1 MLETIPD
8 VVRIAAHAKVNL
20 FLRVLSLETTGYHS
34 IETLFCLLELAD
46 ELTVERISRGVQL
59 ELDGSDTGPPEENLA
74 VTAAREMLHSTGDR
88 FGVRILLQKNIP
100 VRAGLGGGSSDAAAA
115 LHAVNLLAGSAVPR
129 HELMQFA
136 ARIGSD
142 IPFFACGAAM
152 ALGWNR
158 GERLFRISPPS
169 PAAALLTVPP
179 VGVSTAEAYRALDR
193 VQGDPQ
199 PRGSVLLEADSFQTW
214 GGIARLGGND
224 FEAVVSA
231 REPRIRG
238 VFEEVANTGP
248 LLVRMSGSGSAV
260 VGIFRTERDLEDAAE
275 AVGGRDRTII
285 KTATRSSPA
294 PGPVAAAGARM

>member
-1 MLETIPD
+1 MPETIPD
-8 VVRIAAHAKVNL
+8 IVRIAAHAKVNL

-46 ELTVERISRGVQL
+46 ELTVERIPRGVQI
-59 ELDGSDTGPPEENLA
+59 EVDGSDTGPPEENLA
-74 VTAAREMLHSTGDR
+74 VRAAREVLQATGDR

-115 LHAVNLLAGSAVPR
+115 LHAVNLLSGSAIPP
-129 HELMQFA
+129 HELMQFS
-136 ARIGSD
+136 ARIGAD
-142 IPFFACGAAM
+142 IPFFTCGAAM
-152 ALGWNR
+152 ALGWSH

-169 PAAALLTVPP
+169 PAPALVAVPP

-199 PRGSVLLEADSFQTW
+199 PRGSVLLESDSFRTW
-214 GGIARLGGND
+214 GGIGRLGGND
-224 FEAVVSA
+224 FEAVISA
-231 REPRIRG
+231 KQPRIRG

-260 VGIFRTERDLEDAAE
+260 VGIFRSDRDLEEAAE

-294 PGPVAAAGARM
+294 PGPVDTAGERM